1 MSENFIY
8 QDKRRVYFTVE
19 GSKLLSKYLSQ
30 CSTSLNFS
38 YPNPTSLHF
47 QHAQARSH
55 ASNSYLKSAKRRW
68 IVANNILSVMEGGQA
83 CGERRANVITAEWTG
98 HPYGNL
104 ALEKQHLCPSIC
116 CHVGW
121 ILRWNKPSKKPYWDF
136 YFCPSWSGPT
146 FVPALPACWRDKLK
160 LASLHH
166 WKRSKIDV
174 LHVVSNTLRYE
185 RRIKTANFMEEL
197 SVNVSAIVHK

>member
-8 QDKRRVYFTVE
+8 QDKRRVDFTVE
-19 GSKLLSKYLSQ
+19 GSKLLSKYSSQ

-68 IVANNILSVMEGGQA
+68 IVANNILSIYYHHQ
-83 CGERRANVITAEWTG
+83 RRANVITAEWTG

-104 ALEKQHLCPSIC
+104 ALEKQHLVHRSAVTLDEFWGEISLQKDLIEIFTSVRVDPDRLLYLPCR
-116 CHVGW
+116 HV
-121 ILRWNKPSKKPYWDF
+121 DV
-136 YFCPSWSGPT
+136 T
-146 FVPALPACWRDKLK
+146 
-160 LASLHH
+160 SLG
-166 WKRSKIDV
+166 
-174 LHVVSNTLRYE
+174 
-185 RRIKTANFMEEL
+185 
-197 SVNVSAIVHK
+197 